1 MSPASLYVHVP
12 FCARRCPYCDF
23 AVSVNGRAEFRA
35 AYLEALQLEL
45 KTQLDGVGAHLE
57 TIFCGGGTPTELS
70 AAQLNSIL
78 QTVRAHATLAPGAE
92 ISLEA
97 NPENLSRETLRELH
111 EGGWNRLSLGAQSFD
126 DATLR
131 FLGRAHDG
139 ACIERVVREA
149 REEGWTNISLDLIY
163 GAPSQTLEVW
173 RETLERAVEL
183 RVPHV
188 SAYSLTVEVGT
199 ALGQRA
205 AKGTFQALDDDHL
218 ADRMDL
224 ASEILEKAGL
234 ERYEVSNWAR
244 PGGECRHNQNYWRGG
259 SYFAA
264 GCGAHGHFDGE
275 RFWNERDTK
284 IYVRR
289 VISSGSAR
297 VETERLTQHERL
309 IERLATGLRTREG
322 VALDKS
328 EAALLQPTLS
338 SLCKMGLLK
347 FDEAHL
353 KPEKSG
359 FALADGL
366 AARLIGHIL

>member
-1 MSPASLYVHVP
+1 MPPASLYVHVP

-45 KTQLDGVGAHLE
+45 KIQLEGQSAHLD

-70 AAQLNSIL
+70 AGQLNSIL
-78 QTVRAHATLAPGAE
+78 ETVRAHATLSPDAE

-97 NPENLSRETLRELH
+97 NPENLSRETLRELRA
-111 EGGWNRLSLGAQSFD
+111 GGWNRLSLGAQSFD

-139 ACIERVVREA
+139 ARVERVIHEA

-163 GAPSQTLEVW
+163 GAPSQTLDVW
-173 RETLERAVEL
+173 RETLLRAVEL

-188 SAYSLTVEVGT
+188 SAYSLTVESGT
-199 ALGQRA
+199 ALGQRV
-205 AKGTFQALDDDHL
+205 AKGAIRPLDDDHL
-218 ADRMDL
+218 ADRMD
-224 ASEILEKAGL
+224 AACEILEGAGL

-244 PGGECRHNQNYWRGG
+244 PGWECRHNQNYWRGG

-284 IYVRR
+284 VYVRR
-289 VISSGSAR
+289 VISSGNAR
-297 VETERLTQHERL
+297 VETERLTPNERL
-309 IERLATGLRTREG
+309 IERLATGLRTQEG
-322 VALDKS
+322 VAL
-328 EAALLQPTLS
+328 EAEKIALFEPTLS
-338 SLCKMGLLK
+338 GLCKMGLLK
-347 FDEAHL
+347 FEDGRL
-353 KPEKSG
+353 KPEKLG

-366 AARLIGHIL
+366 ASRLIGHIL

>member
-1 MSPASLYVHVP
+1 MPPSSLYVHVP

-45 KTQLDGVGAHLE
+45 KTQLIGMNARLE
-57 TIFCGGGTPTELS
+57 TLFCGGGTPTELS
-70 AAQLNSIL
+70 AAQLNSVL
-78 QTVRAHATLAPGAE
+78 QTVRDHATIVPNAE

-97 NPENLSRETLRELH
+97 NPENLSRETLRELRA
-111 EGGWNRLSLGAQSFD
+111 GGWNRLSLGAQSFD

-131 FLGRAHDG
+131 FLGRAHD
-139 ACIERVVREA
+139 AARIEQVVSEA
-149 REEGWTNISLDLIY
+149 RAEGWTNISLDLIF
-163 GAPSQTLEVW
+163 GAPSQTLSMW
-173 RETLERAVEL
+173 RATLQRAVEL
-183 RVPHV
+183 GVPHV
-188 SAYSLTVEVGT
+188 SAYSLTVEAGT

-218 ADRMDL
+218 ADRMEL
-224 ASEILEKAGL
+224 ASEILEGAGL

-244 PGGECRHNQNYWRGG
+244 PGWECRHNQNYWRGG

-284 IYVRR
+284 IYIRR
-289 VISSGSAR
+289 MVSGGNAR
-297 VETERLTQHERL
+297 VETERLTSRERL
-309 IERLATGLRTREG
+309 VERLATGLRTREG
-322 VALDKS
+322 VALNEG

-338 SLCKMGLLK
+338 SLCKMDLLK

-366 AARLIGHIL
+366 ASRLIGHIL